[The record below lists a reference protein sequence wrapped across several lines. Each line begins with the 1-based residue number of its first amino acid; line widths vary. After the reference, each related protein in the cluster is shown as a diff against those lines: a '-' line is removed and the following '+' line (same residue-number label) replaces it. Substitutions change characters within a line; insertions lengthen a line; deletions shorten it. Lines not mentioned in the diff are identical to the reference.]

1 METKV
6 WDNSFS
12 KEDVEV
18 LVGRALTEVEWDSV
32 VDALYNDDD
41 LYNEMSTKVA
51 DIALDTIGVE

>member
-18 LVGRALTEVEWDSV
+18 LIGRALTAVEWDSV

>member
-18 LVGRALTEVEWDSV
+18 LVGRALTAAEWDSV
-32 VDALYNDDD
+32 VDALYNNDD
-41 LYNEMSTKVA
+41 LYNEMATKVA
-51 DIALDTIGVE
+51 DIALDTVGVE

>member
-18 LVGRALTEVEWDSV
+18 LVGRALTAVEWDSV

>member
-18 LVGRALTEVEWDSV
+18 LVGRALTAAEWDSV
-32 VDALYNDDD
+32 VDD
-41 LYNEMSTKVA
+41 LYNEMATKVA
-51 DIALDTIGVE
+51 DIALDTVGVE